1 MQQVRM
7 ILINSGGL
15 HGRPAAQFVQ
25 KAALF
30 KSAVTVEVGGKSANA
45 KSILQI
51 LSLGA
56 GQGKEILVSVDGTDA
71 TECVQAL
78 SELVLG
84 GFSV

>member
-7 ILINSGGL
+7 VLTNNGGL

-30 KSAVTVEVGGKSANA
+30 KCAVTVEAGGKSANA

-56 GQGKEILVSVDGTDA
+56 GQGKEILVSVDGVDE

-78 SELVLG
+78 SQLVQG